1 MEFPD
6 TKQKTD
12 LNSKE
17 DNLPPK
23 FYANER
29 WMNNLNLRKKK
40 LQEIIS
46 KRRDI
51 ERFKKD
57 GNKDYELIKENL
69 KIETEIK
76 NKLYED
82 VESFMKEMKKYIKM
96 EDKEYNKYA
105 LYCIRNQINNND
117 NSNNKIYLTEEL
129 YKKDFIS
136 DILILFQKYF
146 DDKQIIFEG
155 LWIFINI
162 IYFLKDN
169 TDLSM
174 FLTNKNCIN
183 LYLKILDKKDNCLRF
198 HIYWLVSNLLCNDK
212 YNVVIEVLFH
222 LYMSPFFRLYIF
234 KTLEDGEQIT
244 ENEVKIIFNILCVL
258 SNFINETFIC
268 LRNNKI
274 QHFIDYNSEVDF
286 NSIQENNNF
295 LFYHSLKQFLLNVEN
310 SKLKFFCFYGLAKLS
325 NFLADQY
332 AYNEFF
338 KSGLCRKLVTEQI
351 QSDEDSI
358 IFIVQIIG
366 NFLSCSKD
374 EYIDLIFLDEILS
387 FFIKVLQNNP
397 QRQMLRR
404 DIFWSASNI
413 TSGSPTFCEKFASSG
428 MLQLTLQSIYTDND
442 FTIYEALYCLMGFLD
457 RQNNFEVVV
466 KYHYFDYAKNLF
478 LCLKNM
484 KSRTNPGEKYI
495 NMELINRIFL
505 CIGILFEV
513 GEVLKGNMKNKFV
526 EDFDKC
532 GGFEMIENFLSENNL
547 DEQTQNIGEELLQCR
562 NN

>member
-1 MEFPD
+1 MENPD

-12 LNSKE
+12 IKSKE
-17 DNLPPK
+17 DNLSQK
-23 FYANER
+23 FYTNER
-29 WMNNLNLRKKK
+29 WLNNLNLRKKK

-46 KRRDI
+46 KRRDV
-51 ERFKKD
+51 ERFKKE
-57 GNKDYELIKENL
+57 GNKDYEIIKENL
-69 KIETEIK
+69 KIEQEIK
-76 NKLYED
+76 NKLYDD
-82 VESFMKEMKKYIKM
+82 VEIFMKEMKKYIKM
-96 EDKEYNKYA
+96 DDKEYNKYA

-136 DILILFQKYF
+136 DILFLIQKYF

-162 IYFLKDN
+162 NYFLKDN
-169 TDLSM
+169 ADLSM

-183 LYLKILDKKDNCLRF
+183 LYIKILDKKDDCLRF

-212 YNVVIEVLFH
+212 FNIVLEVLFH

-234 KTLEDGEQIT
+234 KTLEDGIQIT
-244 ENEVKIIFNILCVL
+244 ENEAKIIFNILSIL
-258 SNFINETFIC
+258 TNFINETFIC

-274 QHFIDYNSEVDF
+274 QHFIDYNSQVDF

-310 SKLKFFCFYGLAKLS
+310 SKLKFLCLYGLAKLS
-325 NFLADQY
+325 NYLEDQY
-332 AYNEFF
+332 AYNELF
-338 KSGLCRKLVTEQI
+338 KSGICRKLVTEQI
-351 QSDEDSI
+351 QSDEDTI

-374 EYIDLIFLDEILS
+374 ELIDLIFLEEILN
-387 FFIKVLQNNP
+387 FFIKTLQNNP

-413 TSGSPTFCEKFASSG
+413 TSGSPAFIEKFASSG
-428 MLQLTLQSIYTDND
+428 MLQLTLQSIYTDNEY
-442 FTIYEALYCLMGFLD
+442 TIYEALYCLMGFFDKQHNL
-457 RQNNFEVVV
+457 ETIV
-466 KYHYFDYAKNLF
+466 KYHYLDYAKNLF

-495 NMELINRIFL
+495 NMELINRIFI
-505 CIGILFEV
+505 CIGMMFEL
-513 GEVLKGNMKNKFV
+513 GEILKGNLKNKFV
-526 EDFDKC
+526 DDFDKC

-547 DEQTQNIGEELLQCR
+547 DEMTQNIGEGLLQCR